1 MIIIKSGNIGIN
13 RNYILNDAGKI
24 SKPNATILIKT
35 QISTKHLQ
43 SNILHTRIINILSHT
58 TDNKDDRM
66 VKIKK

>member
-1 MIIIKSGNIGIN
+1 MKSGNIGIN
-13 RNYILNDAGKI
+13 RNYILNDAVTI

-43 SNILHTRIINILSHT
+43 SNILYTRIMNTLSHT
-58 TDNKDDRM
+58 SDNKDDRM